1 MREWQDAKAVF
12 TLAELDTTDGP
23 VRLLVGEDGIF
34 TDKSGARW
42 YGSSAIKVSR
52 LRAANNGVAPAGQ
65 ISFAYFAPTDGPD
78 LIDQLKE
85 RGLAMIEGRSI
96 TFFVQRF
103 FAVCEFHAPVEAP
116 IQLARRVM
124 RSFKVGHQGPTG
136 RMITVGFESWAEDR
150 SAARRI
156 ILNADGHARLI
167 GQPNPSLSLMPTT
180 LPVRETLF

>member
-23 VRLLVGEDGIF
+23 VRLLVGEDGVF
-34 TDKSGARW
+34 TDAAGVKW

-52 LRAANNGVAPAGQ
+52 LRVANNGIAPAGQ
-65 ISFAYFAPTDGPD
+65 ISFAYFAPAEGPD
-78 LIDQLKE
+78 LIDQLRE
-85 RGLAMIEGRSI
+85 RGLSMIDGRVI

-103 FAVCEFHAPVEAP
+103 FDVNEFHAPVEAP

-124 RSFKVGHQGPTG
+124 RSLTMAHQGPVERT
-136 RMITVGFESWAEDR
+136 ITVGFESWAEDR

-156 ILNADGHARLI
+156 VMNADGHARLI
-167 GQPNPSLSLMPTT
+167 GAPNPSLSLMPTS
-180 LPVRETLF
+180 LPTKETLF